1 MTLAQPESGRTPEF
15 PVDEQT
21 EEAALWAAF
30 SSARSGDAA
39 AGPWTALQARRLP
52 GIRACGVFRTGTSG
66 LELVA
71 AWPDTE
77 TLPSDLHASA
87 QLGVEQRITMVRSAG
102 RGFHLIC
109 PLPGDEGWVACAEIT
124 PMPAPALQQA
134 LDTLHWGI
142 GWLQAARASGVGQRA
157 EVRNDWLELAAR
169 LAENV
174 ARERDAPSASR
185 ALAAGIGAAFGA
197 SAVSVGVLRRGKLSV
212 MAQWQASREPVLGED
227 GEEIRP
233 AESEPIDIAAALHS
247 ALEAGRSMRVDRHEP
262 DPDSVPEQS
271 PAPIELLAT
280 RAHVCAMPLPGPEV
294 PAGAMLIERIGTAF
308 SDDEVAS
315 LETIALQ
322 AAPLI
327 DAKPLARPV
336 PVTRERRAFVAL
348 FGPVR
353 MKLKLVLIALLT
365 IGLVML
371 GATGRYEVAVDG
383 AIEGAPPR
391 VLAAPFGGVLG
402 QVLVRRGDAVK
413 RGQLVARMDDREL
426 KLERDRLDA
435 ERTQLE
441 LVTREAREIRDRAA
455 TESLDA
461 KLKDVE
467 ARLRTADERL
477 ARTRVTSPMDGIV
490 VGGAG
495 LNSAESSVDAGQSL
509 VEIVP
514 MDSYR
519 LVLWVDERDLALL
532 REGQAGTLSLSGEST
547 TLPFTIKRL
556 TGVAAPGHGRNRI
569 RVEAQLQDM
578 NERASPGVEGTGRVD
593 VGKRKLVWIWWRDL
607 QRNLQASLR

>member
-1 MTLAQPESGRTPEF
+1 MTLAQPESGRTPAF
-15 PVDEQT
+15 AVDEQT

-52 GIRACGVFRTGTSG
+52 GIRACGVFRTGASG

-87 QLGVEQRITMVRSAG
+87 ILGVEQRITMVRSAG

-109 PLPGDEGWVACAEIT
+109 PLPGDDGWVACAEVT

-142 GWLQAARASGVGQRA
+142 GWLQAARASGVGQQA
-157 EVRNDWLELAAR
+157 EVRNEWLELAAR

-197 SAVSVGVLRRGKLSV
+197 SAVSVGVLRRGTLSV
-212 MAQWQASREPVLGED
+212 MAQWKASRESTEGED
-227 GEEIRP
+227 GEGPP
-233 AESEPIDIAAALHS
+233 AESGPVDIAAALHS
-247 ALEAGRSMRVDRHEP
+247 ALEAGRSMRVDRHEA
-262 DPDSVPEQS
+262 DADAAPEQS
-271 PAPIELLAT
+271 PAPIELLAN
-280 RAHVCAMPLPGPEV
+280 RAHVCALPLPGPEV
-294 PAGAMLIERIGTAF
+294 PAGAMLIERAEGAPFT
-308 SDDEVAS
+308 DDEVAS

-353 MKLKLVLIALLT
+353 MKLKLALIALLT
-365 IGLVML
+365 AGLVML

-391 VLAAPFGGVLG
+391 VLSAPFGGVLG

-426 KLERDRLDA
+426 RLERDRLDA

-467 ARLRTADERL
+467 ARLRTVDERL
-477 ARTRVTSPMDGIV
+477 ARTRVTSPLDGIV

-495 LNSAESSVDAGQSL
+495 LNAAESSVDAGQSL
-509 VEIVP
+509 VEVVP

-532 REGQAGTLSLSGEST
+532 REGQAGMLALSGEST

-556 TGVAAPGHGRNRI
+556 TGVAAPGHGRSRI

-607 QRNLQASLR
+607 QRSLESSMR